1 MQVYTCKQTEVEQN
15 SKVSREEEGCR
26 GGVVSV
32 RECFSV
38 LPNQVLA
45 NIFLECNKNE
55 NLIRECH
62 ISLLANKN

>member
-1 MQVYTCKQTEVEQN
+1 MQVYTCKQTEAEQN
-15 SKVSREEEGCR
+15 SKVSREGGCR

-32 RECFSV
+32 RVCFS
-38 LPNQVLA
+38 QVFA
-45 NIFLECNKNE
+45 NIFLECKKNE

>member
-1 MQVYTCKQTEVEQN
+1 MQVYTCKQTEAEQN
-15 SKVSREEEGCR
+15 SKVSREEGGCR

-32 RECFSV
+32 RVCFS
-38 LPNQVLA
+38 QVFA
-45 NIFLECNKNE
+45 NIFLECKKNE